1 MVQAESHR
9 AAGNETGGREEQPT
23 RSNLVHMHTNDRNP
37 TLKPRALTPCL
48 LFLDLL
54 NLFLLLPTHEPAGPE
69 DTTAP
74 VVKARALNGLFRFA
88 AVAGQR
94 QSEGMRSV
102 SRQLHL

>member
-54 NLFLLLPTHEPAGPE
+54 NLFHEPAGPE

-74 VVKARALNGLFRFA
+74 VVKARALNDLFRFA

-102 SRQLHL
+102 SRHLRL